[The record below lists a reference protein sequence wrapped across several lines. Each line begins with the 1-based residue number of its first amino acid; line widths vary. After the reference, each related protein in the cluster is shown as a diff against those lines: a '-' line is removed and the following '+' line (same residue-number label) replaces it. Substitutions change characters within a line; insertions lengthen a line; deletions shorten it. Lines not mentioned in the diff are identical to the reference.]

1 MINLLLFCFTDI
13 TDILKS
19 LEEEKRD
26 EECDEDMCMW
36 FNVVVGTNIVNYYR
50 FIYNLS

>member
-26 EECDEDMCMW
+26 EECDEDMCFSVKNK
-36 FNVVVGTNIVNYYR
+36 FNY
-50 FIYNLS
+50 FCA